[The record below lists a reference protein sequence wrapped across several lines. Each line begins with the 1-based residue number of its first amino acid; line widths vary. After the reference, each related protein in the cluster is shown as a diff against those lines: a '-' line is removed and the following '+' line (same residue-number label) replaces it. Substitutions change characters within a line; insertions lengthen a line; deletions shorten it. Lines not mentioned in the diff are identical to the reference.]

1 MKKILF
7 TLVSIFTLT
16 NSAFAQNFELPQ
28 EFQQSFTLNSNG
40 EIQKKSSVGISSE
53 AYTVKFNDA
62 GVKVF
67 ASSTGTTAW
76 YVGSNS
82 CSQNKDLKCV
92 SVYNRD
98 SSKIQGNQMNP
109 FASENHLGSYTLMR
123 INPKKQSES
132 SVIKCNSSF
141 LKKTIR
147 DSGDLSNCAQYTK
160 KSCADWENELGNSPA
175 ITALEQKAEMC
186 EQVAKDITKLRTRMK
201 TIFQSDLKDA
211 EKDIQNN
218 FDAAT
223 AGDRGIGLIA
233 DVKTKEMK
241 INPNVL
247 IYRDIF
253 ERSND
258 CVKYS
263 NIIGTDYSMKDLFS
277 TTDSKSKSRELR
289 SPAEKN
295 RR

>member
-1 MKKILF
+1 MNKLIFSLVSVF
-7 TLVSIFTLT
+7 TLSNMAL
-16 NSAFAQNFELPQ
+16 AQNFELPQ
-28 EFQQSFTLNSNG
+28 EFQHSFTLNSNG
-40 EIQKKSSVGISSE
+40 EIQKRNSSSTASD

-109 FASENHLGSYTLMR
+109 FASENHMGSYTLMR
-123 INPKKQSES
+123 LNPKKQSES

-141 LKKTIR
+141 LKKTVR
-147 DSGDLSNCAQYTK
+147 DSGDLSNCVQYSK
-160 KSCADWENELGNSPA
+160 KSCAEWETELGNSAA
-175 ITALEQKAEMC
+175 ITTLEQKAQMC
-186 EQVAKDITKLRTRMK
+186 EQVANDITKLRTRMK
-201 TIFQSDLKDA
+201 TIFQSNLKDA

-218 FDAAT
+218 FDQAT
-223 AGDRGIGLIA
+223 AGDRGIGLVA
-233 DVKTKEMK
+233 DVKTNEMK

-263 NIIGTDYSMKDLFS
+263 NIIGNDYSMRDLFS

-289 SPAEKN
+289 APAERS